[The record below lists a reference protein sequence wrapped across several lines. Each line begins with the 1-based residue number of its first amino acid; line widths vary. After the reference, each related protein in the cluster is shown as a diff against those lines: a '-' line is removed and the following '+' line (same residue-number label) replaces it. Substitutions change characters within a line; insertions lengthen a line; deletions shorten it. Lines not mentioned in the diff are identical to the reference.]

1 MGYVSLSRAP
11 ERRIEARLLGRRAAD
26 EDLCRVLHL
35 VGLPRREAEFVTSK
49 LSHPSGADRW
59 RYLRASW
66 TVIFLRRVPLR
77 TGRARLLLTSGKI
90 SGAKNDEGLCESR
103 ARAGASRR
111 GSPQGTARVRRAP
124 SPRAPS
130 RRRPGLRSRPACVEA
145 PPSIGARAETDV
157 IAVRSRSRGTVF

>member
-1 MGYVSLSRAP
+1 MGYASLSRAP
-11 ERRIEARLLGRRAAD
+11 GRRIEARLRGRRAAD

-90 SGAKNDEGLCESR
+90 SGAKNDEGYVSL
-103 ARAGASRR
+103 ARAPGRR
-111 GSPQGTARVRRAP
+111 
-124 SPRAPS
+124 
-130 RRRPGLRSRPACVEA
+130 VEA
-145 PPSIGARAETDV
+145 RLKGRRVSGEYLHRLLRLVGVPGDEADLLASKLRHPSGRAQ
-157 IAVRSRSRGTVF
+157 RQM